1 MSATHLHVVGCP
13 RSGTTLM
20 AEMLVACY
28 PHEGHSEHEETIF
41 KVPPQESG
49 LRLSKNPTMRYGWRR
64 CLTVTRIFM

>member
-41 KVPPQESG
+41 KVQPQESG
-49 LRLSKNPTMRYGWRR
+49 LRLSKKPSPVDGA
-64 CLTVTRIFM
+64 VA